1 MILADVVPKMKW
13 MPIIPADNPA
23 QVVEDATSFRDAGFP
38 VVEILCRTPAA
49 IEAIRETVKKV
60 DNLYIGAGT
69 VLSLTMAEAAVKAGA
84 KFLVSP
90 AADPVMMDFA
100 KEQNLQFVPG
110 VCNPTDVAISL
121 RHGHKLQKIYPAGPA
136 GGVRYIEALWGPF
149 GNEGV
154 RFIAAEGI
162 NKQNYLDYLK
172 HPMVVAVIGE
182 WLPPLR
188 GQALRDE
195 LVVVKKLLQAAA

>member
-1 MILADVVPKMKW
+1 MILAEVVPKMKW
-13 MPIIPADNPA
+13 MPIIPADSPE

-49 IEAIRETVKKV
+49 IEAIRETIKQV

-90 AADPVMMDFA
+90 AADPVIMDFA
-100 KEQNLQFVPG
+100 KEQKLQFVPG
-110 VCNPTDVAISL
+110 VHTPTDVAVAL
-121 RHGHKLQKIYPAGPA
+121 RYGHTLQKFYPAGPN

-149 GNEGV
+149 GSHGV
-154 RFIAAEGI
+154 RFIAAEAI
-162 NKQNYLDYLK
+162 NKKNYLEYLR

-195 LVVVKKLLQAAA
+195 LVVVKELLKAA